1 MKSGDPLIGASIDKI
16 GEIFN
21 YETQFLDYFVD
32 NFQSDNDKMKNVMNQ
47 SKWSMVVYY
56 QAVLSLAE
64 IFAVPSHAPQIYF
77 LWKGRRFERRI

>member
-47 SKWSMVVYY
+47 SK
-56 QAVLSLAE
+56 
-64 IFAVPSHAPQIYF
+64 
-77 LWKGRRFERRI
+77 